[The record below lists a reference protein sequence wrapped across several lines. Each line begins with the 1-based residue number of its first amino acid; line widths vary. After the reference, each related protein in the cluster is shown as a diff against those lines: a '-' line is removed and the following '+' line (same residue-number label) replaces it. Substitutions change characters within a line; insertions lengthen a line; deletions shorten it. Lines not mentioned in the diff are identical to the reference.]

1 MQEFKELN
9 MDSKN
14 EQVRTF
20 ILFLTDGHIAVP
32 GHHAAG
38 EQLAHHGVHLK
49 KSHLINPLLSLA
61 VLWI

>member
-38 EQLAHHGVHLK
+38 EQLAHHSVHLK
-49 KSHLINPLLSLA
+49 KKPFDKSAS
-61 VLWI
+61 